1 VGAREEAGAEL
12 IRRAE
17 TEADL
22 AVWCEVWGAITP
34 REPVRVEDQ
43 LRRLE
48 RQPQRLQ
55 LLADDVGIG
64 LVAPSDSPGRL
75 FLAVRVLPE
84 GRRRGLGTALYD
96 ELVEHALRFDPEW
109 LSGVVSAAEPD
120 SLAWAERR
128 GFEEYRRDVE
138 LVRRL
143 RGDESYPRPLDG
155 IRIVEVTPELRDAAY
170 ALTREAWQDLPVG
183 IPVETPSFE
192 TWLEEDLS
200 GPIAFAAMDGA
211 EIVGFAA
218 LMARDAPGL
227 LEHGFTATSR
237 THRRRGIATALK
249 QTQIAWAAANGYR
262 ELITFTQDR
271 NAGMQAINFALGY
284 EQQPA
289 WIAVRRRP

>member
-1 VGAREEAGAEL
+1 M

-22 AVWCEVWGAITP
+22 AVWCDVWGAITP
-34 REPVRVEDQ
+34 REPLRIEDQ

-48 RQPQRLQ
+48 RQPERLQ
-55 LLADDVGIG
+55 LLADEVGIG

-75 FLAVRVLPE
+75 FLAVRVLPRAR
-84 GRRRGLGTALYD
+84 GRGVGSALFD
-96 ELVEHALRFDPEW
+96 ELVEHARRFEPDW
-109 LSGVVSAAEPD
+109 LSGPVSAAEPE

-128 GFEEYRRDVE
+128 GFREYRRDVE

-143 RGDESYPRPLDG
+143 QGDERYPPPLDG

-170 ALTREAWQDLPVG
+170 ALTREAWEDLPVG
-183 IPVETPSFE
+183 IPLETPSFE
-192 TWLEEDLS
+192 TWLEEDLA
-200 GPIAFAAMDGA
+200 GPIAFAALDGD
-211 EIVGFAA
+211 ELVGFSA

-227 LEHGFTATSR
+227 LEHGLTATRR

-262 ELITFTQDR
+262 ELITFTQDA
-271 NAGMQAINFALGY
+271 NEGMQAINLGLGY
-284 EQQPA
+284 EPQPP
-289 WIAVRRRP
+289 WIRVQRRP

>member
-1 VGAREEAGAEL
+1 VN

-48 RQPQRLQ
+48 RQPERLH

-64 LVAPSDSPGRL
+64 LVARSDSPGRL
-75 FLAVRVLPE
+75 FLTVRVLPGAR
-84 GRRRGLGTALYD
+84 GRGVGSALFY

-120 SLAWAERR
+120 SRAWAERR
-128 GFEEYRRDVE
+128 GFEEFRRDVE

-143 RGDESYPRPLDG
+143 EGDESYPPPLDG
-155 IRIVEVTPELRDAAY
+155 IQIVEVTPALRDAAY
-170 ALTREAWQDLPVG
+170 ALTREAWRDLPVG
-183 IPVETPSFE
+183 IPLETPSFE
-192 TWLEEDLS
+192 TWLEEDLE
-200 GPIAFAAMDGA
+200 GPIAFAAMEGD
-211 EIVGFAA
+211 ELVGFAA

-227 LEHGFTATSR
+227 LEHGLTATRR
-237 THRRRGIATALK
+237 THRRRGIATSLK

-262 ELITFTQDR
+262 ELITFTQDG
-271 NAGMQAINFALGY
+271 NEGMQAINLALGY
-284 EQQPA
+284 ELQPA
-289 WIAVRRRP
+289 WIGMHRRP